1 MRSLFERSRAR
12 QLAEVKAILHRLQAL
27 SAESSV
33 DLPAGDW
40 AKRTY
45 PGRVAVRRALAAGM
59 GLIGG
64 LAVGAYVFHGF
75 GGPAS
80 LSLGQ
85 QATGSSEGYTFPT
98 IPDQPPTDKLE
109 QSAQSILDKASQD
122 MAAGRVRAAR
132 EALIR
137 IQHQGSADMAWA
149 LARSYD
155 PNFLAEIADRDAEP
169 DATEAVRWYRVW
181 YSRAVA
187 DGLVADSVPLERII
201 RSMVDAPPV
210 MK

>member
-1 MRSLFERSRAR
+1 
-12 QLAEVKAILHRLQAL
+12 
-27 SAESSV
+27 
-33 DLPAGDW
+33 
-40 AKRTY
+40 
-45 PGRVAVRRALAAGM
+45 M

-75 GGPAS
+75 GGSAS

-85 QATGSSEGYTFPT
+85 QATGSSERYTFPT
-98 IPDQPPTDKLE
+98 IPDQLPTDKLE

-187 DGLVADSVPLERII
+187 DGLVADSVSLERII